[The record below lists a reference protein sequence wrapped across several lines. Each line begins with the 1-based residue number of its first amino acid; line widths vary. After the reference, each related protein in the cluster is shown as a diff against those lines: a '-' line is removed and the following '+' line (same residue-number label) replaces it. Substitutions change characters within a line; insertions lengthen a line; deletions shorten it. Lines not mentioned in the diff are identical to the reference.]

1 MADTSPPVADRL
13 RPFFALKCRN
23 FYRQFPIRNPVRIPA
38 AGHQG
43 DIMGVAGKHFPSHV
57 QKAPEEESDAVA
69 PLSPPSDERVRKES
83 RFGHL
88 LNRPEFAA
96 ISGAVL
102 VFAVFACA
110 AGGSGMFALDGV
122 MNWSQVSAYLGLLAV
137 GACLLMIAGEFD
149 LSIGSMIGFA
159 GMMVAIPSV
168 YFHWPLSLSI
178 LFAFAGS
185 MALGALNGYLVMR
198 TRLPSFIVTL
208 AFLFILRGL
217 TLALSIMVA
226 DRTIISGVG
235 DLAQNDWI
243 ANTLFHGVA
252 LHGFFTNLAHMGIGK
267 LLDNG
272 EPLVPGIPKVI
283 LWWFAL
289 AAVGAFVLAKTRYG
303 NWILAVG
310 GDANAAKNVGVPVR
324 RVKISLFVLTAFC
337 SCLFAVLQV
346 CDIGSAAAD
355 RGLQKEFEAIIA
367 AVIGGTLLTGGYGSV
382 VGACFGAL
390 IFGVVQIG
398 ITYTNV
404 SSDWFR
410 VFLGVMLLIAVLFNH
425 YVRRRVSQG

>member
-1 MADTSPPVADRL
+1 
-13 RPFFALKCRN
+13 
-23 FYRQFPIRNPVRIPA
+23 
-38 AGHQG
+38 
-43 DIMGVAGKHFPSHV
+43 MGVVDHFHLGSRKHDAEQPAQPSG
-57 QKAPEEESDAVA
+57 A
-69 PLSPPSDERVRKES
+69 SDERVRKES
-83 RFGHL
+83 WFKHL
-88 LNRPEFAA
+88 LSRPEFAA
-96 ISGAVL
+96 LAGTVMVFI
-102 VFAVFACA
+102 VFAVG
-110 AGGSGMFALDGV
+110 AGNSGMFNLDGI
-122 MNWSQVSAYLGLLAV
+122 MNWSQVAAYLGLIAV

-159 GMMVAIPSV
+159 GMMVALPTM
-168 YFHWPLSLSI
+168 YFHWPIELSI
-178 LFAFAGS
+178 VFAFVGS

-217 TLALSIMVA
+217 TLALSVMFA

-235 DLAQNDWI
+235 DVAAQSGF
-243 ANTLFHGVA
+243 AHALFQGVAFHGLFKWLGHVG
-252 LHGFFTNLAHMGIGK
+252 LVK

-272 EPLVPGIPKVI
+272 EPLVPGVPKVI
-283 LWWFAL
+283 VWWFAL
-289 AAVGAFVLAKTRYG
+289 AAVGAFTLAKTRFG
-303 NWILAVG
+303 NWIFAVG

-367 AVIGGTLLTGGYGSV
+367 AVIGGSLLTGGYGSV
-382 VGACFGAL
+382 IGASFGAL

-398 ITYTNV
+398 ITYTNID
-404 SSDWFR
+404 SDWFR
-410 VFLGVMLLIAVLFNH
+410 VFLGVMLLFAVLFNH
-425 YVRRRVSQG
+425 YVRSRVAASR

>member
-1 MADTSPPVADRL
+1 
-13 RPFFALKCRN
+13 
-23 FYRQFPIRNPVRIPA
+23 
-38 AGHQG
+38 
-43 DIMGVAGKHFPSHV
+43 MGVAGKHLPPFPKGHDPAS
-57 QKAPEEESDAVA
+57 PAVE
-69 PLSPPSDERVRKES
+69 LSASTVPADERVRRTS
-83 RFGHL
+83 LFGHI

-96 ISGAVL
+96 ISGTVL
-102 VFAVFACA
+102 VFIVFGIG
-110 AGGSGMFALDGV
+110 AGSSGMFNLDGV
-122 MNWSQVSAYLGLLAV
+122 MNWSQVAAYLGLLAV
-137 GACLLMIAGEFD
+137 GACLLMVAGEFD

-168 YFHWPLSLSI
+168 YFHWPISLAI
-178 LFAFAGS
+178 LFAFVS
-185 MALGALNGYLVMR
+185 CMLLGALNGYLVVK

-217 TLALSIMVA
+217 TLALSILFA
-226 DRTIISGVG
+226 DRTIVSGVG
-235 DLAQNDWI
+235 DLAQSDWLT
-243 ANTLFHGVA
+243 NTLFHGVA
-252 LHGFFTNLAHMGIGK
+252 LHGLFTSMAHMGFGK

-289 AAVGAFVLAKTRYG
+289 AAICAYVLAKTRFG

-310 GDANAAKNVGVPVR
+310 GDANAAKNVGVPVK

-337 SCLFAVLQV
+337 ACLFAVLQV

-382 VGACFGAL
+382 IGACFGAL

-425 YVRRRVSQG
+425 YVRRRVSQAQ

>member
-1 MADTSPPVADRL
+1 
-13 RPFFALKCRN
+13 
-23 FYRQFPIRNPVRIPA
+23 
-38 AGHQG
+38 
-43 DIMGVAGKHFPSHV
+43 MGVAGKHFPPHV
-57 QKAPEEESDAVA
+57 KTTGAEAPSVPE
-69 PLSPPSDERVRKES
+69 SDERVRKES
-83 RFGHL
+83 WFGHL

-102 VFAVFACA
+102 VFLVFALT
-110 AGGSGMFALDGV
+110 AGNSGMFNLDGV
-122 MNWSQVSAYLGLLAV
+122 MNWSQVSAYLGILSV

-168 YFHWPLSLSI
+168 YFHWPISLAI
-178 LFAFAGS
+178 LFAFVGS
-185 MALGALNGYLVMR
+185 MLLGALNGYLVMR

-217 TLALSIMVA
+217 TLALSIMFA
-226 DRTIISGVG
+226 DRTIVSGVG
-235 DLAQNDWI
+235 DLAQQDWL
-243 ANTLFHGVA
+243 ADTLFHGVA
-252 LHGFFTNLAHMGIGK
+252 FRGLFLTLAHHGVGT

-272 EPLVPGIPKVI
+272 HALVPGIPKVI
-283 LWWFAL
+283 LWWLAL
-289 AAVGAFVLAKTRYG
+289 AAICAFVLAKTRAG

-324 RVKISLFVLTAFC
+324 RVKILLFVLTAFC

-382 VGACFGAL
+382 IGACFGAL

-425 YVRRRVSQG
+425 YVRRRVAQS

>member
-1 MADTSPPVADRL
+1 
-13 RPFFALKCRN
+13 
-23 FYRQFPIRNPVRIPA
+23 
-38 AGHQG
+38 
-43 DIMGVAGKHFPSHV
+43 MGVAGKHFPSH
-57 QKAPEEESDAVA
+57 PNESSDATQSAA
-69 PLSPPSDERVRKES
+69 PGGQPSDERVRKES
-83 RFGHL
+83 WFGHL
-88 LNRPEFAA
+88 LGRPEFAA
-96 ISGAVL
+96 ISGTVL
-102 VFAVFACA
+102 VFLVFAIG
-110 AGGSGMFALDGV
+110 AGDSGMFNLDGV
-122 MNWSQVSAYLGLLAV
+122 MNWSQVSAYLGILAI

-159 GMMVAIPSV
+159 GMMVAIPTM
-168 YFHWPLSLSI
+168 YFHWPISVSI
-178 LFAFAGS
+178 LFAFVGS
-185 MALGALNGYLVMR
+185 MLIGALNGYLVMR

-208 AFLFILRGL
+208 AFMFILRGL

-235 DLAQNDWI
+235 DVAQADPLAKFLFQGV
-243 ANTLFHGVA
+243 AFHG
-252 LHGFFTNLAHMGIGK
+252 LFLSLAHMGFGK

-272 EPLVPGIPKVI
+272 QALVPGIPKVL
-283 LWWFAL
+283 LWWFAM

-324 RVKISLFVLTAFC
+324 RVKIWLFVLTAFC

-382 VGACFGAL
+382 VGASFGAL

-398 ITYTNV
+398 ITYTNI

-410 VFLGVMLLIAVLFNH
+410 VFLGVMLLFAVLFNH
-425 YVRRRVSQG
+425 YVRRRVAQS

>member
-1 MADTSPPVADRL
+1 
-13 RPFFALKCRN
+13 
-23 FYRQFPIRNPVRIPA
+23 
-38 AGHQG
+38 
-43 DIMGVAGKHFPSHV
+43 MGVAGKPYPSHV
-57 QKAPEEESDAVA
+57 DESPANNGAGRGAASVSSA
-69 PLSPPSDERVRKES
+69 ADERVRKES
-83 RFGHL
+83 WFGHL
-88 LNRPEFAA
+88 MGRPEFAA
-96 ISGAVL
+96 ISGTVL
-102 VFAVFACA
+102 VFAVFAIG
-110 AGGSGMFALDGV
+110 AGGSGMFNLDGV
-122 MNWSQVSAYLGLLAV
+122 MNWSQVSAYLGILAV

-159 GMMVAIPSV
+159 GMMVALPTM
-168 YFHWPLSLSI
+168 YFHWPIWLAI
-178 LFAFAGS
+178 AFAFAAS

-217 TLALSIMVA
+217 TLALSIMFA
-226 DRTIISGVG
+226 DRTIVSGVG
-235 DLAQNDWI
+235 DVAKADPLTNL
-243 ANTLFHGVA
+243 LFHGVA
-252 LHGFFTNLAHMGIGK
+252 FKGLFTALAHMGIGS

-272 EPLVPGIPKVI
+272 RPLVPGIPKVI

-355 RGLQKEFEAIIA
+355 RGIQKEFEAIIA

-382 VGACFGAL
+382 IGACFGAL

-410 VFLGVMLLIAVLFNH
+410 VFLGVMLLMAVLFNH
-425 YVRRRVSQG
+425 YVRRRVAQS

>member
-1 MADTSPPVADRL
+1 
-13 RPFFALKCRN
+13 
-23 FYRQFPIRNPVRIPA
+23 
-38 AGHQG
+38 
-43 DIMGVAGKHFPSHV
+43 MGLAGKHYTPRYPKSSGAV
-57 QKAPEEESDAVA
+57 EKDAQD
-69 PLSPPSDERVRKES
+69 DERVRRES
-83 RFGHL
+83 WFGHL

-96 ISGAVL
+96 ISGTVL
-102 VFAVFACA
+102 VFAIFGFG
-110 AGGSGMFALDGV
+110 AGSSGMFNLDGV
-122 MNWSQVSAYLGLLAV
+122 MNWSQVAAYLGLLAV

-149 LSIGSMIGFA
+149 LSIGSMIGFS

-168 YFHWPLSLSI
+168 YFHWPISLAI
-178 LFAFAGS
+178 LFAFIAS
-185 MALGALNGYLVMR
+185 MLLGALNGYIVMK

-217 TLALSIMVA
+217 TLALSILFA
-226 DRTIISGVG
+226 DRTIVSGVG
-235 DLAQNDWI
+235 DIAQADRI
-243 ANTLFHGVA
+243 TNTLFHGVA
-252 LHGFFTNLAHMGIGK
+252 FHGFFTALAHMGLLQ

-272 EPLVPGIPKVI
+272 EPLVPGIPKVL

-289 AAVGAFVLAKTRYG
+289 AAVSAFVLAKTRYG
-303 NWILAVG
+303 NWILSVG
-310 GDANAAKNVGVPVR
+310 GDANAAKNVGIPVK

-337 SCLFAVLQV
+337 ACLFAVLQV

-382 VGACFGAL
+382 IGACFGAL

-410 VFLGVMLLIAVLFNH
+410 VFLGVMLLLAVLFNH
-425 YVRRRVSQG
+425 YVRRRVSQAQ

>member
-1 MADTSPPVADRL
+1 
-13 RPFFALKCRN
+13 
-23 FYRQFPIRNPVRIPA
+23 
-38 AGHQG
+38 
-43 DIMGVAGKHFPSHV
+43 MGVAGKHFPPHV
-57 QKAPEEESDAVA
+57 NPQQDNAETPDQAK
-69 PLSPPSDERVRKES
+69 PSDERVRQQS
-83 RFGHL
+83 WFGHL

-96 ISGAVL
+96 ISGTVL
-102 VFAVFACA
+102 VFLVFGFS
-110 AGGSGMFALDGV
+110 AGSSGMFALDGV
-122 MNWSQVSAYLGLLAV
+122 MNWSQVAAYLGLLAV

-159 GMMVAIPSV
+159 GMMVALPAV
-168 YFHWPLSLSI
+168 YFHWPISLSI
-178 LFAFAGS
+178 LFAFGTS
-185 MALGALNGYLVMR
+185 MLLGALNGYLVMK

-217 TLALSIMVA
+217 TLALSIMFA

-235 DLAQNDWI
+235 DLAQNDPI

-252 LHGFFTNLAHMGIGK
+252 FHGLFTWLAHMGIGK
-267 LLDNG
+267 LLDSG
-272 EPLVPGIPKVI
+272 QPLVPGIPKVI
-283 LWWFAL
+283 IWWFVL
-289 AAVGAFVLAKTRYG
+289 AAICAFVLAKTRYG

-310 GDANAAKNVGVPVR
+310 GDANAAKNVGVPVK

-410 VFLGVMLLIAVLFNH
+410 VFLGVMLLLAVLFNH
-425 YVRRRVSQG
+425 YVRRRVSQAQ

>member
-1 MADTSPPVADRL
+1 
-13 RPFFALKCRN
+13 
-23 FYRQFPIRNPVRIPA
+23 
-38 AGHQG
+38 
-43 DIMGVAGKHFPSHV
+43 MGVAGKHYPTHGHD
-57 QKAPEEESDAVA
+57 APGSDAPGADAQSAA
-69 PLSPPSDERVRKES
+69 PALPGDERVRKES
-83 RFGHL
+83 FFGHL

-96 ISGAVL
+96 ISGTVL
-102 VFAVFACA
+102 VFLVFAIS
-110 AGGSGMFALDGV
+110 AGNSGMFNLDGV
-122 MNWSQVSAYLGLLAV
+122 MNWSQVSAYLGILAV

-168 YFHWPLSLSI
+168 YFHWPI
-178 LFAFAGS
+178 WAAIIFAFAGS

-235 DLAQNDWI
+235 DLAQSDAITNF
-243 ANTLFHGVA
+243 LFHGVA
-252 LHGFFTNLAHMGIGK
+252 FHGLFTSLAHMGIGS
-267 LLDNG
+267 LLENG
-272 EPLVPGIPKVI
+272 QPLVPGIPKVV

-303 NWILAVG
+303 NWVLAVG

-425 YVRRRVSQG
+425 YVRRRVAQS